1 MKIFSEEKMAP
12 ALVLFCLSHPL
23 APTQTAPRQPL
34 GSQACE
40 YLART
45 RGSSHP
51 SSPASERAMPHA
63 AVKEGPGP
71 LRQVAGPQQEGGRP
85 AALRV
90 CGLLIEFVTDTPQ
103 QIFQPNQGA
112 FQMVSLRERP
122 VVAR

>member
-23 APTQTAPRQPL
+23 APTQTALRQPL
-34 GSQACE
+34 GSQTCE
-40 YLART
+40 YPART

-51 SSPASERAMPHA
+51 SSPASGRAMLSA

-71 LRQVAGPQQEGGRP
+71 QRLAAGPQQGGGRP

-90 CGLLIEFVTDTPQ
+90 CGLLGGVRCRHSAA
-103 QIFQPNQGA
+103 NLSAKSGG
-112 FQMVSLRERP
+112 VSNGVLEGMP
-122 VVAR
+122 FSC